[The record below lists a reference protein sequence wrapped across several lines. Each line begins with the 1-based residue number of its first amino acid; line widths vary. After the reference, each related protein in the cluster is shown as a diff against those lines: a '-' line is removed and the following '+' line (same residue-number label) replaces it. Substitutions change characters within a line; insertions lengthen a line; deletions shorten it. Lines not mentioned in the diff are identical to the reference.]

1 MLFFSKTA
9 DLFGRKL
16 QLLLGLSLLSLLSL
30 LIAFAPNALS
40 INILCG
46 FLGLGTAII
55 APPAIGT
62 LFATYPQGKR
72 RNRVTGALGVGN
84 PLGFILGSISSGV
97 ATKYASWRQ
106 SFIVIA
112 GFFFLLAGAA
122 VWTVPAIPRAGNPGV
137 LVRQFDY
144 LGTGLTVLGLACVS
158 AALTYVHLPY
168 SLPSFCCCTS
178 LSNGIRER
186 LEMEVRL
193 TEIFAIQR
201 SSPAWL
207 ALP

>member
-16 QLLLGLSLLSLLSL
+16 QLLLGFFLLSLFSL
-30 LIAFAPNALS
+30 LTAFAPNALS
-40 INILCG
+40 INVLCG

-112 GFFFLLAGAA
+112 VFFFVMAGAA
-122 VWTVPAIPRAGNPGV
+122 IWTVPAIPRSGNPGA
-137 LVRQFDY
+137 LVKQFDY
-144 LGTGLTVLGLACVS
+144 LGTFLTVAGLACVS
-158 AALTYVHLPY
+158 AALTYVPYLVHLDY
-168 SLPSFCCCTS
+168 KSSQEC
-178 LSNGIRER
+178 
-186 LEMEVRL
+186 LEY
-193 TEIFAIQR
+193 
-201 SSPAWL
+201 
-207 ALP
+207 